1 MTVPSF
7 QASLP
12 FVVTN
17 KGHEDAPDSVSNT
30 PGDTKARTIAN
41 GTGSPQASEADSA
54 CLGEATPPAKLSA
67 EEQMALYEKD
77 LKENDWGHQ
86 PC

>member
-1 MTVPSF
+1 MTDQPHADEPPRPELAKGQTRESQAPSVAA
-7 QASLP
+7 QPPTPKCEEAHSPASDP
-12 FVVTN
+12 
-17 KGHEDAPDSVSNT
+17 VSA
-30 PGDTKARTIAN
+30 K
-41 GTGSPQASEADSA
+41 
-54 CLGEATPPAKLSA
+54 KLSA

>member
-1 MTVPSF
+1 MNDRPIAGQDDGMDQKGAEVSR
-7 QASLP
+7 ASL
-12 FVVTN
+12 T
-17 KGHEDAPDSVSNT
+17 
-30 PGDTKARTIAN
+30 
-41 GTGSPQASEADSA
+41 SPNSDLSA
-54 CLGEATPPAKLSA
+54 TEQPKSAEELSA

>member
-1 MTVPSF
+1 MTGPSF
-7 QASLP
+7 QANLA
-12 FVVTN
+12 FVMTN
-17 KGHEDAPDSVSNT
+17 KGHEYAPDSETST
-30 PGDTKARTIAN
+30 PGDTQARTTAN
-41 GTGSPQASEADSA
+41 GTGSPLVSEADSA